1 MNHVMLDIDGTLI
14 QSYELDEQCFVSAV
28 QEVTGLTLSSDWE
41 AYPHATD
48 KGILQTFVERQ
59 APHYSFETLERL
71 VKPVFIR
78 NIANT
83 LRNEP
88 AKEIPGARDFVSY
101 LLQSNQ
107 HIVSI
112 ATGGWG
118 ETAKLKLESAGFNPN
133 GLVMA
138 SSNDHHS
145 RTQIMRVAQ
154 SKADQSAELP
164 VTYFGDASWD
174 VKACKELGIN
184 LVIVGNRTQH
194 HHQINDFSCLNSVLR
209 YL

>member
-83 LRNEP
+83 LRDEP
-88 AKEIPGARDFVSY
+88 AKEIPGS
-101 LLQSNQ
+101 
-107 HIVSI
+107 
-112 ATGGWG
+112 
-118 ETAKLKLESAGFNPN
+118 EPKES
-133 GLVMA
+133 
-138 SSNDHHS
+138 
-145 RTQIMRVAQ
+145 
-154 SKADQSAELP
+154 SKADTDAAREGKSDTKDTVEESDPKASDETGGGEQEKSENSKDDGKTKEEKEEASKKLQELLEIQR
-164 VTYFGDASWD
+164 
-174 VKACKELGIN
+174 KAFLEAKKPDQ
-184 LVIVGNRTQH
+184 VM
-194 HHQINDFSCLNSVLR
+194 
-209 YL
+209 